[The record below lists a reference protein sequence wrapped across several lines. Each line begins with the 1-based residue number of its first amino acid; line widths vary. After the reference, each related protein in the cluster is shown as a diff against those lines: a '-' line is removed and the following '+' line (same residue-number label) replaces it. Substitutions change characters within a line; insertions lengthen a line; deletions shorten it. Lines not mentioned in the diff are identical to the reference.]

1 MDAVLYQS
9 VELTVSSEDRSS
21 LMDGWTWSLAWTR
34 ADELCTSKLYPTDT
48 RADQWTRLRHT
59 PRRSVHERVSGT
71 NRCIFLDMHHLGLDP
86 TGDINTRR
94 VTISIVVTRA
104 RPRNR
109 TCASG
114 GR

>member
-48 RADQWTRLRHT
+48 RADQWSRL
-59 PRRSVHERVSGT
+59 
-71 NRCIFLDMHHLGLDP
+71 
-86 TGDINTRR
+86 
-94 VTISIVVTRA
+94 
-104 RPRNR
+104 
-109 TCASG
+109 
-114 GR
+114 